1 MNNFKRLVLDNAIEQ
16 INEHSDIKAEYE
28 QIKEGRTIVGFV
40 FRFKAKK
47 VIEGK
52 SKPIERD
59 ERTADMFMGNLTD
72 KQLARVVHSV
82 KFMQDYGSM
91 VSSSNSANQSSGA
104 WISHMVEWLKKI
116 LKGLLNVQWRNI
128 WTMSKPLSFKIF
140 RSSFL
145 SWRAFCHGKKT
156 DPTTTK

>member
-1 MNNFKRLVLDNAIEQ
+1 MVRWRNAGNKTPQISLDELRNKLGIEEDQYKQMNNFKRLVLDNAIEQ

-72 KQLARVVHSV
+72 KQLA
-82 KFMQDYGSM
+82 
-91 VSSSNSANQSSGA
+91 
-104 WISHMVEWLKKI
+104 
-116 LKGLLNVQWRNI
+116 KGC
-128 WTMSKPLSFKIF
+128 
-140 RSSFL
+140 
-145 SWRAFCHGKKT
+145 A
-156 DPTTTK
+156 

>member
-1 MNNFKRLVLDNAIEQ
+1 MVRWRNAGNKTPQISLDELRNKLGIEEDQYKQMNNFKRLVLDNAIEQ

-40 FRFKAKK
+40 FGFKAKK

-59 ERTADMFMGNLTD
+59 ERTTDMFMGNLTD

-104 WISHMVEWLKKI
+104 WISHMVEWLKKD
-116 LKGLLNVQWRNI
+116 LKGLLNVQ
-128 WTMSKPLSFKIF
+128 
-140 RSSFL
+140 
-145 SWRAFCHGKKT
+145 
-156 DPTTTK
+156 

>member
-1 MNNFKRLVLDNAIEQ
+1 M
-16 INEHSDIKAEYE
+16 
-28 QIKEGRTIVGFV
+28 GFV
-40 FRFKAKK
+40 FLGLRLRK

-91 VSSSNSANQSSGA
+91 VSSSNSANQSGGA
-104 WISHMVEWLKKI
+104 WISHMVEWIKKDLKD
-116 LKGLLNVQWRNI
+116 LLSVQ
-128 WTMSKPLSFKIF
+128 
-140 RSSFL
+140 
-145 SWRAFCHGKKT
+145 
-156 DPTTTK
+156 

>member
-1 MNNFKRLVLDNAIEQ
+1 MLDIAIEQ

-104 WISHMVEWLKKI
+104 WISHMVEWI
-116 LKGLLNVQWRNI
+116 
-128 WTMSKPLSFKIF
+128 
-140 RSSFL
+140 
-145 SWRAFCHGKKT
+145 KKT
-156 DPTTTK
+156 LKDLLSVQ

>member
-1 MNNFKRLVLDNAIEQ
+1 MVRWRNAGNKTPQISLDELRNKLGIEEDQYKQMNNFKRLVLDNAMIEQ

-104 WISHMVEWLKKI
+104 WISHMVSGLKKI
-116 LKGLLNVQWRNI
+116 LKGLLNVQ
-128 WTMSKPLSFKIF
+128 
-140 RSSFL
+140 
-145 SWRAFCHGKKT
+145 
-156 DPTTTK
+156 